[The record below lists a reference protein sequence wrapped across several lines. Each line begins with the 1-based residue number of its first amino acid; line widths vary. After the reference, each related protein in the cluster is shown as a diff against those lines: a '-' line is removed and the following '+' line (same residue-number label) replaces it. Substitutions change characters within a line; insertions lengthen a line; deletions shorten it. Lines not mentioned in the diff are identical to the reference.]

1 MLVRDAEGRIII
13 ISRKDF
19 KTEQSYFQR
28 LFDVKTTYLN
38 KYKSFVLVAPKN
50 G

>member
-19 KTEQSYFQR
+19 LSEKAYFQR
-28 LFDVKTTYLN
+28 LYEIKLTHIN
-38 KYKSFVLVAPKN
+38 NSKSIMSFP
-50 G
+50 